1 MATILTLTNGAATSS
16 ANSAKT
22 TTEIANFARL
32 VTLDK
37 AAPPPAGLTAA
48 QLNQYYVDALKDE
61 TVRYW
66 KQEAAKN
73 RLKELREAAALEATA
88 ANDTAL

>member
-16 ANSAKT
+16 ASSNKT
-22 TTEIANFARL
+22 ATEIANFARL

-37 AAPPPAGLTAA
+37 IAPPAAGLTTA
-48 QLNQYYVDALKDE
+48 QLNQFYVDALKDE

-73 RLKELREAAALEATA
+73 RLRELRDSSNLEAQA
-88 ANDTAL
+88 QSETAL